1 MPNLS
6 REVPQPT
13 PLLVT
18 KLYTPRTPSG
28 FAPRPRLTERLSRG
42 LTRDLTFICAPAG
55 FGKTVLVSEWLSRL
69 ERSASW
75 LSLDQGDDDLV
86 GFLTYV
92 LAALQRIDA
101 GLGQTTQALL
111 QASPLP
117 TVEALLT
124 PLINEITALDT
135 PFVLVLDDYH
145 VITFPKVHEAMTFV
159 LENMPPQVHLVI
171 ATRQD
176 PRLPLG
182 RLRAQGQMTE
192 IRAGDL
198 RFTQEEAS
206 AFLNQAM
213 GLNLSLTEVVALEQR
228 TEGWIAGD
236 SQDLWR
242 AGDGIPTAEIQEVA
256 GTKSS
261 QSNMGGS

>member
-1 MPNLS
+1 
-6 REVPQPT
+6 
-13 PLLVT
+13 
-18 KLYTPRTPSG
+18 
-28 FAPRPRLTERLSRG
+28 

-242 AGDGIPTAEIQEVA
+242 AGDGIPTAPRSGRCSFLRGARGWMQDAASAFRPCRWQRQWDLPGISPALICPLNPWLTQR
-256 GTKSS
+256 T
-261 QSNMGGS
+261 